1 VEYITLVCPPDNLG
15 RPLMVG
21 IITEPSIPVFVIVP
35 PLPGDSTVE
44 IIHVLKG
51 IKR

>member
-1 VEYITLVCPPDNLG
+1 
-15 RPLMVG
+15 MVG
-21 IITEPSIPVFVIVP
+21 IITEPTIPVLVIVP

-51 IKR
+51 VER